1 MRIAINGTGIAGPT
15 LAWWL
20 RRYGHEPVLFEKS
33 SLLRTGGYVIDFW
46 GAGYAVAERMGIVS
60 KLRELGYDVQE
71 LRLVST
77 RGRTVATT
85 KIGAY
90 EQLLKGRYFSIA
102 RGDIASTIYRACDGI
117 ETRFGCSIVGL
128 ERDDAGVS
136 VWLSDGTED
145 RFDLVAGCDGLHS
158 KVRELAFGPEAEFE
172 HDLGFRVAVFTCQGY
187 EPREELVYVSCAAPG
202 RQIAR
207 FPLRDGRTMFMLSFR
222 SDLLRCEPENEK
234 QIRSSLRA
242 VFGGMGWEAET
253 IIDSLDD
260 ADELYYDRVSQ
271 IRMDRWSN
279 GRIVLVGDS
288 GACVSLLAGEGA
300 GLAMLEAYTLAGEL
314 HRAGGNYTTAFEAYE
329 QRLRDELKRKQDQ
342 VRHIAGFFAPKNKL
356 GVFIRTTTIKMLGLP
371 VLGPALASRM
381 FQDRVTLEN
390 YD

>member
-1 MRIAINGTGIAGPT
+1 
-15 LAWWL
+15 
-20 RRYGHEPVLFEKS
+20 
-33 SLLRTGGYVIDFW
+33 
-46 GAGYAVAERMGIVS
+46 
-60 KLRELGYDVQE
+60 
-71 LRLVST
+71 
-77 RGRTVATT
+77 
-85 KIGAY
+85 
-90 EQLLKGRYFSIA
+90 
-102 RGDIASTIYRACDGI
+102 
-117 ETRFGCSIVGL
+117 
-128 ERDDAGVS
+128 
-136 VWLSDGTED
+136 
-145 RFDLVAGCDGLHS
+145 
-158 KVRELAFGPEAEFE
+158 
-172 HDLGFRVAVFTCQGY
+172 
-187 EPREELVYVSCAAPG
+187 
-202 RQIAR
+202 
-207 FPLRDGRTMFMLSFR
+207 
-222 SDLLRCEPENEK
+222 
-234 QIRSSLRA
+234 
-242 VFGGMGWEAET
+242 MGWEAET

-288 GACVSLLAGEGA
+288 GARVSLLAGEGA